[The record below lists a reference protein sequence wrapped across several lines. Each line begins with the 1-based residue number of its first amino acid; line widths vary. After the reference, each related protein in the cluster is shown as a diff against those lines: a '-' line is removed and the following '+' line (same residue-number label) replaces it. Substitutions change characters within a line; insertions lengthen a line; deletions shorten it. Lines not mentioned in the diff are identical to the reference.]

1 MSSSYTLPAG
11 FSFRPEYFNRSAQ
24 ADLIASVEAAI
35 ATVPFW
41 RPTMPRT
48 GHPMSVMLSNFGPLG
63 WVSDRLG
70 GYRYQAGHPET
81 GNRWPQMPAA
91 LLGLW
96 NDVADYPAPP
106 EACLINWYADDSKM
120 GMHID
125 WDEEAT
131 DAAVVSVS
139 LGAKARFRIGG
150 PIRGGKTG
158 SLVLSSGDVV
168 VLGGEAR
175 RCYHGV
181 DRVYPGT
188 STLLP
193 EHTFPGGGRINLT
206 MRRVNLP

>member
-1 MSSSYTLPAG
+1 MTAKYTLPPG

-35 ATVPFW
+35 ASVPFW

-48 GHPMSVMLSNFGPLG
+48 GQPMSVMLSNFGPLG
-63 WVSDRLG
+63 WVSDQRG
-70 GYRYQAGHPET
+70 GYRYQSVHPET
-81 GNRWPQMPAA
+81 GNRWPEIPEA
-91 LLGLW
+91 LLDLW
-96 NDVADYPAPP
+96 ECVADYPEPP
-106 EACLINWYADDSKM
+106 EACLINWYADDSRM

-150 PIRGGKTG
+150 PNRGGKTG

-181 DRVYPGT
+181 DRIYPGT

-193 EHTFPGGGRINLT
+193 AHSFPGGGRINLT
-206 MRRVNLP
+206 MRRVTLP